1 MRAQCHETHVSTVLQ
16 HITPSEYRQVDCHC
30 WSILYSGTDS
40 LIVISLKDTPL
51 LCWPRPLS
59 ICLQYIED
67 ETVNSGSVVDAV
79 QDICNQRYRHTPV
92 ILTGQGRVT
101 LVTKWQNPQWYQS
114 SRMNSGCAE
123 RPDHHK
129 LSSQRVTPT
138 TVGPINLL

>member
-1 MRAQCHETHVSTVLQ
+1 MVSLCLQTASENCSEIFHIVWSHRRHTVCAQCHETHASTALQ
-16 HITPSEYRQVDCHC
+16 HTTPSEYRQVDCHC

-59 ICLQYIED
+59 ICLLYIED
-67 ETVNSGSVVDAV
+67 ETVNSGSVVDAA

-101 LVTKWQNPQWYQS
+101 LVTKWQSPQW
-114 SRMNSGCAE
+114 
-123 RPDHHK
+123 
-129 LSSQRVTPT
+129 
-138 TVGPINLL
+138 